1 MLQLLFT
8 YFLLVCY
15 LMMAYYF
22 FNVWLEFFLEDE
34 EMNSTQRRISS
45 IALVIGS
52 VFWILVVP
60 FAYLELL
67 KFHRKHKEIINLLIH
82 TSTRIN
88 FEDEST

>member
-1 MLQLLFT
+1 
-8 YFLLVCY
+8 
-15 LMMAYYF
+15 MMAYYF